1 MNFMI
6 NMKGI
11 CIGKGIVIGINLILG
26 LFGCKTRSSC
36 VDDKTAEK

>member
-11 CIGKGIVIGINLILG
+11 CRGKGIVTGINLILG
-26 LFGCKTRSSC
+26 LLGYKTRSSC
-36 VDDKTAEK
+36 VDNKTAEK